1 MKAQIK
7 SKQPSQN
14 ENDGDK
20 ENESVGTEELQSPNF
35 EKKNLVEVVF
45 EDIDADEKRKKEL
58 RAKKEN
64 EEYERIREEKQ
75 KARTRLEA
83 VAESRKRLKEQ
94 LMRMYLFDCEK
105 NGLTPVANSKPLYDM
120 VNRISI
126 EMTH

>member
-1 MKAQIK
+1 MKAQIR
-7 SKQPSQN
+7 SNQPSQN

-45 EDIDADEKRKKEL
+45 EGIDADEKRKKDL

-75 KARTRLEA
+75 KERTRLEA

-105 NGLTPVANSKPLYDM
+105 NGLTPAANSEPLYDM